1 MKFLSALFLLSV
13 VLLFCSCEF
22 SENIYIKNDGS
33 GSMEFSF
40 DGSALM
46 ELSDEETT
54 TAAEEKVD
62 STISFKAL
70 LEEKKDSISKLSK
83 EEQENLKA
91 LERFNLRMLVDPE
104 INQMLFN
111 INTEFKSVDELTN
124 MMEAM
129 NHISKFS
136 DEDPIE
142 GTQNNSPMDALA
154 NGEFTELNYSYINN
168 VFKRTTIIT
177 DQDGYTN
184 ALNNMDDMESMFSA
198 SNYTLNYHF
207 PKKIKSIS
215 NTNAVISE
223 DLKSFSLTFEFMD
236 YIKDPEAMNL
246 EVILEQK

>member
-1 MKFLSALFLLSV
+1 MKYLSTLFLLSF
-13 VLLFCSCEF
+13 VLSLCSCEF
-22 SENIYIKNDGS
+22 SENIYINDDGS
-33 GSMEFSF
+33 GKMEFSF

-46 ELSDEETT
+46 ELSDEK
-54 TAAEEKVD
+54 TAADSEEKVD
-62 STISFKAL
+62 STISFKEL

-129 NHISKFS
+129 NRISKFS

-142 GTQNNSPMDALA
+142 GADKNTPMDALA
-154 NGEFTELNYSYINN
+154 NGEFTELNFTYSNN

-177 DQDGYTN
+177 DQEGYTN
-184 ALNNMDDMESMFSA
+184 ALNNMGDMESMFSA

-207 PKKIKSIS
+207 PKKIKRIS
-215 NTNAVISE
+215 NANAVISE
-223 DLKSFSLTFEFMD
+223 DQKSFSLTFEFMD
-236 YIKDPEAMNL
+236 YIKNPKAMNL

>member
-1 MKFLSALFLLSV
+1 MLIFVLSF
-13 VLLFCSCEF
+13 FSCEF
-22 SENIYIKNDGS
+22 SENLYINDDGS
-33 GSMEFSF
+33 GKMEFSF
-40 DGSALM
+40 DGSAIM
-46 ELSDEETT
+46 ELSDKETKSES
-54 TAAEEKVD
+54 EEKID
-62 STISFKAL
+62 STIAFKEL

-129 NHISKFS
+129 NRISKFS

-142 GTQNNSPMDALA
+142 GADKNTPMDALA
-154 NGEFTELNYSYINN
+154 NGEFSELKFTLNNN
-168 VFKRTTIIT
+168 VFKRTTVIT

-184 ALNNMDDMESMFSA
+184 ALNNLGDMESMYA
-198 SNYTLNYHF
+198 ESNYTLNYYF

-215 NTNAVISE
+215 NSNAVLSK
-223 DLKSFSLTFEFMD
+223 DKKSFSLTFEFVD